1 MKIVIIRNASHGT
14 QRLIAGQFPADWDV
28 VFVGAKELPKEIE
41 DTDVLIP
48 ENETIPAAILNRAQ
62 RLKLIQTGAGYDNI
76 PIEECTKSGIYVA
89 NAPGINAQAVA
100 EHVFAFM
107 LCWYKN
113 ILPLNAVM
121 KTGGDTPNYRGA
133 ELSDKVIGIVGLGNI
148 GRDVARLAGAFNM
161 NVLGY
166 PYRQT
171 RSVSDINVVQLHTL
185 LKQSDIITLHV
196 ALNSQ
201 THHMIGKK
209 EFKLM
214 KPDAFFINTCRGAV
228 VDESALIEALRQNRI
243 GGAGLDVF
251 ETEPLPE
258 ESLLRKLDNVIL
270 SPHSAGEPDGLFFH
284 KKRFPFFADNIV
296 RVLKGKPPRNALNDP
311 VGQRIEPHSRISP
324 VILPEGY
331 NGKILLVSVSGGG
344 INKTVLLRSGD
355 LWHREI
361 LRNTET
367 EIKNL
372 GFDNALVHEL
382 GGALVRFEPD
392 GAITIYSA
400 SQEFGACDKVYAAK
414 LLRKA
419 CPERTVK
426 VKS

>member
-214 KPDAFFINTCRGAV
+214 KPDAFFINTCRGACF
-228 VDESALIEALRQNRI
+228 DR
-243 GGAGLDVF
+243 GLA
-251 ETEPLPE
+251 P
-258 ESLLRKLDNVIL
+258 K
-270 SPHSAGEPDGLFFH
+270 PDRRCRPGC
-284 KKRFPFFADNIV
+284 V
-296 RVLKGKPPRNALNDP
+296 
-311 VGQRIEPHSRISP
+311 
-324 VILPEGY
+324 
-331 NGKILLVSVSGGG
+331 
-344 INKTVLLRSGD
+344 
-355 LWHREI
+355 
-361 LRNTET
+361 
-367 EIKNL
+367 
-372 GFDNALVHEL
+372 
-382 GGALVRFEPD
+382 
-392 GAITIYSA
+392 
-400 SQEFGACDKVYAAK
+400 
-414 LLRKA
+414 
-419 CPERTVK
+419 
-426 VKS
+426 

>member
-344 INKTVLLRSGD
+344 LRRSLAQRD
-355 LWHREI
+355 FAQH
-361 LRNTET
+361 
-367 EIKNL
+367 
-372 GFDNALVHEL
+372 
-382 GGALVRFEPD
+382 
-392 GAITIYSA
+392 
-400 SQEFGACDKVYAAK
+400 
-414 LLRKA
+414 
-419 CPERTVK
+419 
-426 VKS
+426 

>member
-1 MKIVIIRNASHGT
+1 MKIVIIRKASHET
-14 QRLIAGQFPADWDV
+14 QRLMADQFPADWDV
-28 VFVGAKELPKEIE
+28 VFVGEKELLKEIE

-48 ENETIPAAILNRAQ
+48 ENATIPVAILNRAK
-62 RLKLIQTGAGYDNI
+62 RLKLIQTGAGYDNV
-76 PIEECTKSGIYVA
+76 PIAKCTKKGVYVA
-89 NAPGINAQAVA
+89 NATGINAQAVT
-100 EHVFAFM
+100 EHVFAFI
-107 LCWYKN
+107 LCWNKN

-121 KTGGDTPNYRGA
+121 KAGGDTPNYRGA

-148 GRDVARLAGAFNM
+148 GRDVARLADAFNM
-161 NVLGY
+161 SVLGY
-166 PYRQT
+166 HYRQT
-171 RSVSDINVVQLHTL
+171 RSVSDINVVELHTL

-228 VDESALIEALRQNRI
+228 VNEPALIEALRQKRI

-284 KKRFPFFADNIV
+284 KNRFQFFADNIF

-311 VGQRIEPHSRISP
+311 VGQSIETDSR
-324 VILPEGY
+324 
-331 NGKILLVSVSGGG
+331 
-344 INKTVLLRSGD
+344 LRRSLAQRD
-355 LWHREI
+355 FAQH
-361 LRNTET
+361 
-367 EIKNL
+367 
-372 GFDNALVHEL
+372 
-382 GGALVRFEPD
+382 
-392 GAITIYSA
+392 
-400 SQEFGACDKVYAAK
+400 
-414 LLRKA
+414 
-419 CPERTVK
+419 
-426 VKS
+426 